1 MATICQHD
9 SDRGELSG
17 LLLFVLFV
25 SFGLAF
31 VMESGC
37 GTHMRLVLIV
47 IAIVIVIVIVI
58 A

>member
-1 MATICQHD
+1 MATISQHD

-17 LLLFVLFV
+17 FLLFVLFV

-31 VMESGC
+31 AMESGC

-47 IAIVIVIVIVI
+47 IAIVMVIIFV
-58 A
+58 